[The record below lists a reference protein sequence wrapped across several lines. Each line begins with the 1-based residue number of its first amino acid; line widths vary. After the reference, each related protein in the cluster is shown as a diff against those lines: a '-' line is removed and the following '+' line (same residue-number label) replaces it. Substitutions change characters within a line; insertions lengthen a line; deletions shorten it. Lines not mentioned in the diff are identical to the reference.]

1 MSDAPPDFLEN
12 QSLHAFYHTDP
23 WTASYAGKHVLV
35 TGAGGFIASHLVEAL
50 VLAEAHVT
58 ALVKYNGASD
68 LGNLRYLPEALRQ
81 HLNIVFGDVTD
92 AFMMR
97 RLVQSQDVVFH
108 LAALIGIPYS
118 YLAPQHY
125 VNTNIQGTLNLLEA
139 CRDKGV
145 PLVQTSTSE
154 TYGTAIYTPIDEKH
168 PLQGQSPYSASKIGA
183 DMLAESY
190 FRSFETPVSVIRP
203 FNTFGPRQSARAFI
217 PTVIEQVLYS
227 DAVRVGSLDPQR
239 DLSPVWDTV
248 RGFLAVGANPIA
260 RGEVINIGN
269 GKTQSMRDVLQHIL
283 RLTDKEDLPI
293 LANEAVRVRPEKSEV
308 QVLLGDTTKAKTLLG
323 WAPKLTLEE
332 GLRQA
337 IAFSHA
343 HPSHQGTAGYAV

>member
-1 MSDAPPDFLEN
+1 MHDPIPDFLEK
-12 QSLHAFYHTDP
+12 QSLHAFYHADH
-23 WTASYAGKHVLV
+23 WTASYAGKKVLV
-35 TGAGGFIASHLVEAL
+35 TGAGGFIPSHLVEAL
-50 VLAEAHVT
+50 VLADAHVT

-68 LGNLRYLPEALRQ
+68 IGNLRYLPDALRQ
-81 HLNIVFGDVTD
+81 DINIVFGDVTD
-92 AFMMR
+92 AFMMH
-97 RLVQSQDVVFH
+97 RLVKSQDMVFH

-125 VNTNIQGTLNLLEA
+125 VNTNIQGTLNILEA
-139 CRDKGV
+139 CRDKDIPV
-145 PLVQTSTSE
+145 VQTSTSE

-217 PTVIEQVLYS
+217 PTVIQQVLYS
-227 DAVRVGSLDPQR
+227 NAVRVGSLDPQR

-248 RGFLAVGANPIA
+248 RGFLAVGANPVS

-269 GKTQSMRDVLQHIL
+269 GKTQSMGDVLQHIL
-283 RLTDKEDLPI
+283 RLTNKEDLPI

-308 QVLLGDTTKAKTLLG
+308 QVLLGDTSKAKTLLG
-323 WAPKLTLEE
+323 WEPMLTLEE

-337 IAFSHA
+337 IAFSKA